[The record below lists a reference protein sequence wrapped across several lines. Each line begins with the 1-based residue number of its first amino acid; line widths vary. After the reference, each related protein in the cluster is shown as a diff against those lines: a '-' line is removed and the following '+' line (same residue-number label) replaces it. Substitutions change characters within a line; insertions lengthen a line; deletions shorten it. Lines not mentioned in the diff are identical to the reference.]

1 MSKLWVAAVTV
12 LALAG
17 CPRQQGPVNEPTP
30 ATPDEVVRAASGM
43 LEQYRQGYAVLSL
56 DAIAPLYAQTLDVT
70 ITHQGKSYSGWTPV
84 KAYLNELLG
93 GTAQIHISYDNPS
106 IVALGPGGAAVSTS
120 VRREISDGVAAVIE
134 EGTLTLALRRE
145 GERWV
150 IVKEH
155 FSYPPA
161 RE

>member
-17 CPRQQGPVNEPTP
+17 CPRQQVPVNEPTP

-43 LEQYRQGYAVLSL
+43 LEQYRQAYAVRSL
-56 DAIAPLYAQTLDVT
+56 DAIAPLYAQSLDVT
-70 ITHQGKSYSGWTPV
+70 ITHQGKSHAGWSPV
-84 KAYLNELLG
+84 EKYLNELLG
-93 GTAQIHISYDNPS
+93 GTSQIHLTFDNPS
-106 IVALGPGGAAVSTS
+106 IVALGPGGAAVTTAI
-120 VRREISDGVAAVIE
+120 RREVSDGVTTVVE

-145 GERWV
+145 ADRWV